1 MSLTID
7 ILTIAPTGADHSA
20 GRYTP
25 TSPSG
30 FAFRGGFN
38 IYNYERIEH

>member
-30 FAFRGGFN
+30 FALCGGFLF
-38 IYNYERIEH
+38 YGYE

>member
-1 MSLTID
+1 MRFTTD
-7 ILTIAPTGADHSA
+7 TFKIALTGADHSA

-30 FAFRGGFN
+30 FVLRGGFN
-38 IYNYERIEH
+38 LNI